1 MGTTETSGKI
11 AAISKDCPAAQNP
24 AVNRVAEWGWDGP
37 EGWGEWSGPHP
48 GRSSSQRC
56 GQIGPEICA
65 GFQSDGKPDQAV
77 GDPAG
82 PPG

>member
-11 AAISKDCPAAQNP
+11 AAISKGFPASQNP
-24 AVNRVAEWGWDGP
+24 ALHLEAER
-37 EGWGEWSGPHP
+37 GWGGLKGWEDWSAPHP
-48 GRSSSQRC
+48 GRSSLQRG
-56 GQIGPEICA
+56 GQIGPEICG
-65 GFQSDGKPDQAV
+65 GFQSDGKPDEAV